1 MLNLTQ
7 KKKNRSRKNGG
18 KDGKTLYKLMSNV
31 VYGKTMEN
39 LRNRIDV
46 RLVSKKK
53 ANKKQTS
60 TQIFDNNLVLKIS
73 IKKSRNAKIRS

>member
-1 MLNLTQ
+1 
-7 KKKNRSRKNGG
+7 
-18 KDGKTLYKLMSNV
+18 MSNV

-39 LRNRIDV
+39 LRNGIDV
-46 RLVSKKK
+46 RVVSKKK